1 MNEIAV
7 ALGGGG
13 IRGIAHI
20 GVLKKLQEIGYSIK
34 AVTGTSAGGLVGAV
48 FASGF
53 SPEEIEDIIYNVNQK
68 AFFSLSSS
76 DVPSLLSLQ
85 GLTKMLT
92 ELLGDRMFDSL
103 KIPFAC
109 TAVDLET
116 AQEIIINQGRVIEAA
131 LATAAFPGVFP
142 PIKLG
147 ECTLVDGGVL
157 DPVPVALARWLAPS
171 IPVVAVCLSPEPQRW
186 GHLPA
191 FSVPPVVPIPHV
203 IMDQV
208 SHSKYLQAFQ
218 VFYRSM
224 DVISRSLAELRMQ
237 IDKPDVILRP
247 DVENIGLL
255 DNVDPQEL
263 IQSGE
268 AIVMASLEQIR
279 LKLSW
284 RSRLFRKFQHPEP
297 PGIPISSMIKNPKE
311 SLT

>member
-1 MNEIAV
+1 MKEIAV

-20 GVLKKLQEIGYSIK
+20 GVLKKLQENGYVIR

-48 FASGF
+48 FAGGF
-53 SPEEIEDIIYNVNQK
+53 SPDEIEDIIYNVNQK

-76 DVPSLLSLQ
+76 NVPSLLSLQ

-109 TAVDLET
+109 TAVDLDT

-142 PIKLG
+142 PVKIG
-147 ECTLVDGGVL
+147 GCTLVDGGVL
-157 DPVPVALARWLAPS
+157 DPVPVALARWLTPTL
-171 IPVVAVCLSPEPQRW
+171 PVVAVCLSPEPQKW
-186 GHLPA
+186 GHLPP
-191 FSVPPVVPIPHV
+191 FTVPPVVPIPQM
-203 IMDQV
+203 IINQV
-208 SHSKYLQAFQ
+208 SRSKYLQAFQ

-224 DVISRSLAELRMQ
+224 DIISRSLAEERMK
-237 IDKPDVILRP
+237 IDKPDVLIRP
-247 DVENIGLL
+247 EVENIGLL
-255 DNVDPQEL
+255 DNVDPHEL

-268 AIVMASLEQIR
+268 KAVMKSLENIKDQ
-279 LKLSW
+279 LSW
-284 RSRLFRKFQHPEP
+284 KSSLFRKFRRPEP
-297 PGIPISSMIKNPKE
+297 PGIPISNLKS
-311 SLT
+311 S